1 MSFYS
6 KSMFD
11 IMIERQQILQI
22 KVQERTHQNDGSIYL
37 HESKYLYLSL
47 GTRLSSGNNRTYH
60 YDVQLLEYREHLGIK
75 TLFAGH
81 IYFDDLPELIEET
94 LKKYSK
100 TKLLEQDEML
110 ATNKCFRIVNLL
122 DIQKM

>member
-11 IMIERQQILQI
+11 VMIERQQILQI
-22 KVQERTHQNDGSIYL
+22 KTQLRSHNLVSVSLSEP
-37 HESKYLYLSL
+37 KYLYLSL

-60 YDVQLLEYREHLGIK
+60 YDVQLLEYKEHFGIQ
-75 TLFAGH
+75 TLFSGH
-81 IYFDDLPELIEET
+81 ILFDDLVELIEET
-94 LKKYSK
+94 LKEYSK
-100 TKLLEQDEML
+100 TKLCEEDEMM
-110 ATNKCFRIVNLL
+110 ATNKCFRVVNLL